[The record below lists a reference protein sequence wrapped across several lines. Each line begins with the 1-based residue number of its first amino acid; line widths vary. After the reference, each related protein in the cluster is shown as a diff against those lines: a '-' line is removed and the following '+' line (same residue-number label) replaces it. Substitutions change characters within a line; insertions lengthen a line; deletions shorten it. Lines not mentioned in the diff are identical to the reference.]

1 MTARDKPAQERL
13 LLRLQEQRRAIE
25 GVARIGPEQMS
36 AERFMHHVAAQ
47 VARVTNIE
55 RTKVMRYRPD
65 RGDLLVEAGVGWK
78 PGVVGH
84 ATLDVDYRSPA
95 GHAVQ
100 TASPVTIRN
109 IQTSEEFRCPD
120 LLREH
125 DVISVVNVPVMIN
138 GETWGVLEADSSTPI
153 EFDAWDV
160 SFLTLV
166 ADIMGVCLALH
177 QASQK
182 NLQHVAEAARHRA
195 QSTAAIREMQ
205 HRMKNNLQIIIAF
218 VATKLRYEQSPD
230 VQEKLRNIIGRIQ
243 AVALA
248 HDLLSVGKDNT
259 SVRFDEYLRSLCGN
273 IDPGESRIAISV
285 NAEPCVIPIDR
296 AVPAGLIVNELITN
310 AIKYAFGTGSGSIK
324 VHFGLTTHSSEAC
337 VSVEDDGK
345 GMPIPPRKGLG
356 LSLVDGFAQQIQGR
370 IDYVDVKTGTR
381 TVLCFP
387 VPGATP

>member
-138 GETWGVLEADSSTPI
+138 GETWGVLEVDSSETVDFDQWDTSFLSIVADS
-153 EFDAWDV
+153 
-160 SFLTLV
+160 
-166 ADIMGVCLALH
+166 MGVCLALH
-177 QASQK
+177 QAHHK
-182 NLQHVAEAARHRA
+182 NLEQVAEAARQRA
-195 QSTAAIREMQ
+195 EVDAVMTEMQ
-205 HRMKNNLQIIIAF
+205 HRVKN
-218 VATKLRYEQSPD
+218 
-230 VQEKLRNIIGRIQ
+230 
-243 AVALA
+243 
-248 HDLLSVGKDNT
+248 
-259 SVRFDEYLRSLCGN
+259 
-273 IDPGESRIAISV
+273 
-285 NAEPCVIPIDR
+285 
-296 AVPAGLIVNELITN
+296 
-310 AIKYAFGTGSGSIK
+310 
-324 VHFGLTTHSSEAC
+324 
-337 VSVEDDGK
+337 
-345 GMPIPPRKGLG
+345 
-356 LSLVDGFAQQIQGR
+356 
-370 IDYVDVKTGTR
+370 
-381 TVLCFP
+381 
-387 VPGATP
+387 